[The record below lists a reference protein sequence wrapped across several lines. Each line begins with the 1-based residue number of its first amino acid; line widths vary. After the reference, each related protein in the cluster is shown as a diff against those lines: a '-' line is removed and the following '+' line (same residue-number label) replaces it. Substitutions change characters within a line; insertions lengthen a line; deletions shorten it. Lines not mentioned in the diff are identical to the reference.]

1 MNVFLKPMLAE
12 SIDPNKLVDFAAD
25 DAWFF
30 EQKVDGHRLLIIIED
45 GRVAFLNRSGEP
57 KVSGVTPGM
66 QRQFERLEGGPWV
79 FDGEIVDSKLWLFDM
94 PMAPDEVT
102 TAHPYEWRRGVLD
115 RFFALWQPEDMV
127 RLLPCKREQVDK
139 LELAKTLIAAGA
151 EGVMLKHR
159 DAPYH
164 SGKRTKQVLKCKF
177 TKEADVVVTAVSP
190 DGKDSLAVGL
200 FDANGRLQDVG
211 KSSTIGKGVFSD
223 GDVITVRYL
232 YVVPGGKARLYQPTI
247 LCKRDDKSAR
257 ECTMDQLQYTDKSVI
272 DA

>member
-12 SIDPNKLVDFAAD
+12 SIDPSKLIDFCND
-25 DAWFF
+25 DAWYA
-30 EQKVDGHRLLIIIED
+30 EQKVDGHRLLVVIED
-45 GRVAFLNRSGEP
+45 GRVAFLNRAGEP

-79 FDGEIVDSKLWLFDM
+79 FDGEIVDSRLWLFDL
-94 PMAPDEVT
+94 PMAPGEVT
-102 TAHPYEWRRGVLD
+102 PAHPYEWRRGVLD
-115 RFFALWQPEDMV
+115 SFFGLWQPGDIV
-127 RLLPCKREQVDK
+127 RLLPCRRETADK
-139 LELAKTLIAAGA
+139 LELAKALVTAGA
-151 EGVMLKHR
+151 EGLMFKHR

-164 SGKRTKQVLKCKF
+164 SGKRTKQVLKAKF
-177 TKEADVVVTAVSP
+177 TKEADVVVTAISP

-200 FDANGRLQDVG
+200 HDPNGRLVDVG
-211 KSSTIGKGVFSD
+211 KSSTIGKGTFAV

-247 LCKRDDKSAR
+247 LTKRDDKKAE

-272 DA
+272 EA